1 MLLFFIGSSLLSKL
15 PQKNAKLAQ
24 DMIAKGSRRDAV
36 QVLANGVLPTL
47 MVIAGL
53 FIKNETAF
61 LLYLGGLAAA
71 TADTWSTEIGL
82 RFGGQPRSMV
92 TGKLVAPGTSGGIT
106 TAGILGACLGAALV
120 ALAGYWSYRFFE
132 NVAIHW
138 QPFIGVTLA
147 GVIAQFID
155 SLLGATLQRR
165 NRCVVCGKITERGEH
180 CGLATNFESGWRWL
194 DNDVVNI
201 ACGMSGIFCSSAFR
215 HLL

>member
-1 MLLFFIGSSLLSKL
+1 
-15 PQKNAKLAQ
+15 
-24 DMIAKGSRRDAV
+24 
-36 QVLANGVLPTL
+36 
-47 MVIAGL
+47 
-53 FIKNETAF
+53 
-61 LLYLGGLAAA
+61 
-71 TADTWSTEIGL
+71 
-82 RFGGQPRSMV
+82 MV

-106 TAGILGACLGAALV
+106 TAGILGACFGAALV
-120 ALAGYWSYRFFE
+120 ALAGYLSYRFFE
-132 NVAIHW
+132 NVAIRW